1 MSQTK
6 HVVSNEQIESFLQG
20 SDPQKY
26 IVAIEAEYNTP
37 SVTLVI
43 NDPQTG
49 KRLEKHNYQPFLWFK
64 EDITQM
70 MYEGKRMKI
79 LEACKEYNVKITK
92 LRVSNEEGFVPPRM
106 ENGYKYMAKCKG
118 SYNDLINFFKH
129 GGIDVFNKDVSKLF
143 VMFSPTEQFL
153 IQTGKRLFKG
163 IEDYD
168 DLHRF
173 KFYLDT

>member
-43 NDPQTG
+43 NDPETG
-49 KRLEKHNYQPFLWFK
+49 KRLEKHKYDPFLWFK
-64 EDITQM
+64 EDVTHM

-79 LEACKEYNVKITK
+79 LEACTKYRVKITK
-92 LRVSNEEGFVPPRM
+92 LRIQNEEGYTPPRM
-106 ENGYKYMAKCKG
+106 ESGYKYIAKCKG
-118 SYNDLINFFKH
+118 SYNDLVNFFKE
-129 GGIDVFNKDVSKLF
+129 GGIDVFNKENINS
-143 VMFSPTEQFL
+143 
-153 IQTGKRLFKG
+153 
-163 IEDYD
+163 
-168 DLHRF
+168 
-173 KFYLDT
+173 